1 MRYIFLS
8 YIYTYIQVREKY
20 LDSKYFL
27 QLTSIVLQCRELTYE
42 FDVNSLTFA
51 VSDYK
56 TYARHN
62 QEFKNSIVRLE
73 APMYQGTSLSVL
85 YNFKKNEFDWLY
97 SYPQFNPS
105 THQ

>member
-1 MRYIFLS
+1 MYVHRIKYLQARPRTYMRYIFLS

-62 QEFKNSIVRLE
+62 QEFKNSIVRLGS
-73 APMYQGTSLSVL
+73 YVLVSRNISVCSL
-85 YNFKKNEFDWLY
+85 
-97 SYPQFNPS
+97 
-105 THQ
+105 